1 MRFQVPQ
8 FIDIED
14 KIFGPFTFKQFIYLA
29 GGAGSAYAL
38 YKLLPI
44 YISIFLILP
53 ILGIALAL
61 TFYKVNGKPFVEIL
75 QAWFV
80 YIIKGKLF
88 IWKQRKIEK
97 GKIKQMKKETENAH
111 PMSNIPKLTENRLS
125 DLSWSLDVLDMQ
137 KRDK

>member
-8 FIDIED
+8 FIDVED
-14 KIFGPFTFKQFIYLA
+14 KIFGPFTFKQFVYLA

-53 ILGIALAL
+53 ILGLALAL

-75 QAWFV
+75 QAYFV

-88 IWKQRKIEK
+88 IWKQRKFDK
-97 GKIKQMKKETENAH
+97 KKEKEVIQKEPEH
-111 PMSNIPKLTENRLS
+111 PLSNIPKLTESRLS
-125 DLSWSLDVLDMQ
+125 DLSWSLDVLDLQQ
-137 KRDK
+137 KEK

>member
-14 KIFGPFTFKQFIYLA
+14 KIFGPFTFKQFVYLA

-53 ILGIALAL
+53 ILGLALAL
-61 TFYKVNGKPFVEIL
+61 TFYKINGKPFVDVL
-75 QAWFV
+75 QAWV
-80 YIIKGKLF
+80 IYTIKGKLF
-88 IWKQRKIEK
+88 IWKQHKIEK
-97 GKIKQMKKETENAH
+97 NKQKTMQKVEPKA
-111 PMSNIPKLTENRLS
+111 PPLAGIPKLTESRLS
-125 DLSWSLDVLDMQ
+125 DISWSLDVLDMQ